1 VDGDA
6 IMLIAAR
13 RLQRDGRLT
22 GSTVVSTVMA
32 NLGLEKALQKL
43 GIVMLRTPVGD
54 KYVLEEMLRKDA
66 ALGGEQSGH
75 MIFREYATTG
85 DGMLTALKIL
95 EVCALEGTTLDD
107 LAADLVVYPQLLVN
121 IRVNERKPLDQMLGV
136 VEQIRAC
143 EAALNGTGRVL
154 VRFSGTEPLARV
166 MVEGQDPGQ
175 VENWAEKIAT
185 AIRAELA

>member
-1 VDGDA
+1 
-6 IMLIAAR
+6 
-13 RLQRDGRLT
+13 
-22 GSTVVSTVMA
+22 
-32 NLGLEKALQKL
+32 
-43 GIVMLRTPVGD
+43 
-54 KYVLEEMLRKDA
+54 
-66 ALGGEQSGH
+66 
-75 MIFREYATTG
+75 
-85 DGMLTALKIL
+85 
-95 EVCALEGTTLDD
+95 
-107 LAADLVVYPQLLVN
+107 
-121 IRVNERKPLDQMLGV
+121 MLGV